1 MNSSF
6 MSQMRA
12 ADRSTYERSRGRS
25 PFVIGVAGGSG
36 SGKTTVVSKL
46 RAQLSP
52 ESVAVL
58 DQDSYYKDHSHLSA
72 RERAALNFDD
82 PSALDH
88 DLLLFHIQQL
98 RMGKSIAKP
107 VYSFATHRRTQ
118 EVTIVEP
125 AAFVIVEGI
134 FALYDSRLR
143 SLMDLRLFIDADLD
157 LRFIRRLQR
166 DIVERGRTAESV
178 IAQYLETVRPM
189 YLQHIEPTREF
200 ADLQVSCSGSLGP
213 VLQQIDRAIRTASAA
228 GTIPAFETRET
239 IGVR

>member
-12 ADRSTYERSRGRS
+12 TDRCSYEPSRSRS
-25 PFVIGVAGGSG
+25 PFVMGVAGGSG

-46 RAQLSP
+46 LTQLSP
-52 ESVAVL
+52 ETVAVL
-58 DQDSYYKDHSHLSA
+58 DQDSYYKDHSHISEQ
-72 RERAALNFDD
+72 ERAALNFDD

-88 DLLLFHIQQL
+88 DLLLTHIQQL
-98 RMGKSIAKP
+98 RMGNSIAKP
-107 VYSFATHRRTQ
+107 VYCFSTHRRTQ
-118 EVTIVEP
+118 EVAAVEP

-134 FALYDSRLR
+134 FALCDARLR
-143 SLMDLRLFIDADLD
+143 SLMDLKLFIDADLD
-157 LRFIRRLQR
+157 LRFIRRLRR

-178 IAQYLETVRPM
+178 IEQYLETVRPM

-213 VLQQIDRAIRTASAA
+213 VLQQIDRAIRAASAP
-228 GTIPAFETRET
+228 PAFETRET